1 MFPEG
6 DYKKAY
12 PTAKLFATDAA
23 IKRHGD
29 SNLHFD
35 GGKCI
40 MLKSFFF
47 CYRYFCSLGKGS
59 AKHEIRF

>member
-1 MFPEG
+1 MFLEG

-29 SNLHFD
+29 PNLHFD
-35 GGKCI
+35 GGKSI
-40 MLKSFFF
+40 VLKSFFV
-47 CYRYFCSLGKGS
+47 CYLYSLGKGS
-59 AKHEIRF
+59 AKHEIRL